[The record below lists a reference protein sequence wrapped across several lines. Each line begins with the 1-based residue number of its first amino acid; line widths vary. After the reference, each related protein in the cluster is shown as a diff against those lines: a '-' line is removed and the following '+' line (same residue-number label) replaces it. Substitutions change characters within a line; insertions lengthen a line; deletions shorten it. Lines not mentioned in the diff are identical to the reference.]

1 MKHIFI
7 VNPVSGGGKALK
19 IVQNINKVCME
30 KGFEYE
36 VHFTEKIGDATKIAK
51 KYRFSQN
58 VIYSVG
64 GDGTLNEVVN
74 GIVGSKNMLGV
85 IPCGS
90 GNDFYKTLELM
101 EDPLPLIDVGK
112 INNKYFINIVSIGID
127 AEVADNVSKMKKI
140 KIPTSQIYNAS
151 IVYTFF
157 KYRFKNIDVE
167 IDENNV
173 RKGKCTILTVCNGR
187 VYGGGYKIAP
197 EALLNDGYFDV
208 YFVDKIRK
216 PFIPRIIAMLKNG
229 THESHKNVHKSKA
242 TKIKFKCRYDLI
254 CNVDGE
260 IIVDNKFNIKLL
272 KSALLIYNDKKLI
285 NRFLKG

>member
-1 MKHIFI
+1 MKHVFI

-30 KGFEYE
+30 KGFDYE
-36 VHFTEKIGDATKIAK
+36 IRFTEKAGDATKIAK

-90 GNDFYKTLELM
+90 GNDFYKTLEIM

-112 INNKYFINIVSIGID
+112 VNNKYFINIVSIGID

>member
-36 VHFTEKIGDATKIAK
+36 VHFTEKTGDATNIAK

-140 KIPTSQIYNAS
+140 KIQTSQIYNAS

>member
-1 MKHIFI
+1 MKHVFI
-7 VNPVSGGGKALK
+7 VNPISGGGKALK

-30 KGFEYE
+30 KGFDYE
-36 VHFTEKIGDATKIAK
+36 IHFTEKAGDATKIAK

-90 GNDFYKTLELM
+90 GNDFYKTLEIM

-112 INNKYFINIVSIGID
+112 VNNKYFINIVSIGID

>member
-1 MKHIFI
+1 MKYIFI
-7 VNPVSGGGKALK
+7 VNPTSGKGKALK
-19 IVQNINKVCME
+19 IVQNIKNICAE
-30 KGFEYE
+30 NNYDYE
-36 VHFTEKIGDATKIAK
+36 IHFTSGVGDATKIAK

-58 VIYSVG
+58 IIFSVG

-74 GIVGSKNMLGV
+74 GIIGSKNMLGV

-90 GNDFYKTLELM
+90 GNDFYKTLELID
-101 EDPLPLIDVGK
+101 DPMPLIDVGK
-112 INNKYFINIVSIGID
+112 VNNKYFINIVSIGID

-167 IDENNV
+167 IDEKRIKN
-173 RKGKCTILTVCNGR
+173 GKCTILTICNGR

-197 EALLNDGYFDV
+197 EALLTDGSFDV
-208 YFVDKIRK
+208 YFVEKIHK
-216 PFIPRIIAMLKNG
+216 PFIPRIIGLLKKG
-229 THESHKNVHKSKA
+229 THESHKSVHKSKA
-242 TKIKFKCRYDLI
+242 TRVKFKCQYDLV

-260 IIVDNKFNIKLL
+260 IIIDNRFDIKLL
-272 KSALLIYNDKKLI
+272 KGALLIYNDKKLI
-285 NRFLKG
+285 KKFIKG